1 MRRFLVGVLLAVASS
16 AHAGAPWVELDAR
29 ALAMG
34 GIPSALAHSPG
45 LLSEPGLA
53 LHSGQVELF
62 DTSALR
68 QQSLRARLVRSHWG
82 MALALVSL
90 RSPVH
95 RENAWSLAAQL
106 RASRW
111 AAGASFG
118 VREARFQGYATWSRA
133 SVICGVGFRPAAATR
148 LAATFSPALLPH
160 DRTRLSVALRLTLPA
175 TLLLAVESVREAA
188 LPGQLRAGVE
198 WGASRLR
205 LRGGY
210 DAATRTL
217 AVGIEAGPENLRL
230 HASTSSH
237 PELGWSSAWM
247 LELRR

>member
-1 MRRFLVGVLLAVASS
+1 VSALLAIASC

-34 GIPSALAHSPG
+34 GIPSALSLSPG
-45 LLSEPGLA
+45 LLCETGLA
-53 LHSGQVELF
+53 LRAGQVDLY

-82 MALALVSL
+82 LALALVSL

-95 RENAWSLAAQL
+95 RENEWSLAAQL

-111 AAGASFG
+111 AAGTSFA
-118 VREARFQGYATWSRA
+118 VQEARFDGYATWRRA
-133 SVICGVGFRPAAATR
+133 RVRFGVGFRPASATR
-148 LAATFSPALLPH
+148 LDAAFSPPLSTH
-160 DRTRLSVALRLTLPA
+160 DRARLTVALRLRMPGH
-175 TLLLAVESVREAA
+175 LLLAVESVRETA

-198 WGASRLR
+198 WGAARLR

-217 AVGIEAGPENLRL
+217 ALGLGAGPERLRL

-247 LELRR
+247 LELQR